1 MTITFWQRIDRA
13 GRNLAPIAVTVF
25 LVLVGMVPLRLPLY
39 APVAPALALMAVYY
53 WSIHRPDLLRPS
65 AVFLIGLLQDL
76 LSGSPLGLNALVLLA
91 VHWVVLNQRRYFLT
105 GTFALMWFGFG
116 LVVLGA
122 AFLQWAAHSSLNAT
136 LLRFDTALGQAM
148 LTLALFPMFAWLFV
162 RIHRAFLYG

>member
-13 GRNLAPIAVTVF
+13 GRNLAPFAVTVF
-25 LVLVGMVPLRLPLY
+25 LVLVGMVPLHLPLY

-53 WSIHRPDLLRPS
+53 WTIHRPDLLRPS

-76 LSGSPLGLNALVLLA
+76 LSGGPLGLNALVLLA

-116 LVVLGA
+116 LIVLGA
-122 AFLQWAAHSSLNAT
+122 AFLQWAAHSALNAT
-136 LLRFDTALGQAM
+136 LMRLDTALGQAM

-162 RIHRAFLYG
+162 RIHRAFLHG